1 MFLENKKGKSL
12 ILQKSSKK
20 VMHFSDAAVY
30 WYRVIERRDVYY
42 AGRQRVYVQVV

>member
-20 VMHFSDAAVY
+20 VMHFSAAGVY
-30 WYRVIERRDVYY
+30 
-42 AGRQRVYVQVV
+42 